1 MLVRDW
7 MTINPVAVDRT
18 TSVAEAAKLMREGRF
33 RRLPVLDKGVLVG
46 IVSDRDLKGAA
57 PSQATTLSVYEI
69 APLLERLT
77 VERIMTSPVITV
89 SPDDPIEVAALLM
102 EEHKL
107 TGLPVLDGDALVGV
121 LSVGDLLVAFVD
133 LLELRQGGRLRQPAP
148 PA

>member
-7 MTINPVAVDRT
+7 MTTDPVAIERT
-18 TSVAEAAKLMREGRF
+18 APVAEAAKLMREGRF
-33 RRLPVLDKGVLVG
+33 RRLPVLDQGVLVG

-57 PSQATTLSVYEI
+57 PSQATTLSVFEI
-69 APLLERLT
+69 PPLLERLT

-133 LLELRQGGRLRQPAP
+133 LLELRQGGRLRQAAP
-148 PA
+148 PV